1 MTRLPQL
8 EAQLVAAA
16 ARPRAKRRMRLA
28 GAAALA
34 LAACVAAALLLAP
47 RSEPQRRDRPVA
59 VPQTVPAAA
68 LVKARALAKAP
79 LPRPAKPQPGRL
91 NAQARRMMARTP
103 YPPGMTDHYNWDK
116 RPWAYPTTLAL
127 QGSVERHAYCLWMIY
142 WVGGADR
149 AGAAA
154 VLEQSLHWPTQR
166 QKDNHLTYFQN
177 KIQTALR
184 ERDMAV
190 LGQEASNCKRELG

>member
-16 ARPRAKRRMRLA
+16 ARPSTKRRVRVA
-28 GAAALA
+28 GVVALA

-47 RSEPQRRDRPVA
+47 GSEPQRRERPVA

-68 LVKARALAKAP
+68 LVKARALAAAP
-79 LPRPAKPQPGRL
+79 VPRAVKISGDRL
-91 NAQARRMMARTP
+91 NEEARRMMAWTP
-103 YPPGMTDHYNWDK
+103 HPPGMRDHYNWEK

-142 WVGGADR
+142 WVDGADR
-149 AGAAA
+149 AGATA

-184 ERDMAV
+184 ERDTAV
-190 LGQEASNCKRELG
+190 LGQEASNCKQELG